1 MKTKK
6 RILAIIG
13 SPTRDTGY
21 TFRSAQ
27 VLERQ
32 LRARADVDFEYVF
45 LVDRPFSTCQGKLT
59 CIRDGE
65 ASCPYGDEIRTM
77 QRALEQADAVIF
89 GSPVHCFNVSSLLK
103 QMIDLFV
110 FQMHRPSFF
119 GKPAIV
125 VAAGAGAGQ
134 KGVLSYLQRTF
145 TTWGFEVTGRL
156 GTHAGFFE
164 EDKYWKKLVRHA
176 DALAMRLLAAMD
188 RNTPK
193 RPSVAQ
199 LIEFRVWRSVVVRTG
214 AESPYDWN
222 HWRDRGWL
230 EDSWYIDVP
239 VNPIANAIAG
249 LVEKMIGRAINK
261 VSVGPVR

>member
-1 MKTKK
+1 MTTKK

-21 TFRSAQ
+21 TFRSVQA
-27 VLERQ
+27 LEQQ
-32 LRARADVDFEYVF
+32 LRAREDVDFDYIF
-45 LVDRPFSTCQGKLT
+45 LTDRPFSACQGKLT

-65 ASCPYGDEIRTM
+65 SSCPYHNEILTM
-77 QRALEQADAVIF
+77 QRSLEQADAVIF

-119 GKPAIV
+119 GKQAIV
-125 VAAGAGAGQ
+125 VATGAGAGQ
-134 KGVLSYLQRTF
+134 KGVLNYLQKTF

-164 EDKYWKKLVRHA
+164 EDKYRKKLVRHA
-176 DALAMRLLAAMD
+176 DALVTKLLQAMERDA
-188 RNTPK
+188 PK
-193 RPSVAQ
+193 PPGIAQ

-214 AESPYDWN
+214 ADSPYDWN

-230 EDSWYIDVP
+230 EGSYYFDVA
-239 VNPIANAIAG
+239 VNPIANALAG
-249 LVEKMIGRAINK
+249 LVEKMIGHAINN
-261 VSVGPVR
+261 VSVGPVK